1 MPDSDNLAQEQIWEE
16 IQHRSSKISTVERF
30 KQQYLSLSGDERAEE
45 HRFLWQGEYE
55 KCRNYYGRPIQS
67 VDGAV
72 GRIVFD
78 ACWYTN
84 YDRET
89 VADII
94 QDSPYSVED
103 CSDSLKQMMIE
114 AFELQEGGCFGG
126 SHSTET
132 KESDDDGDD
141 DDDSSGGNTSQN
153 IKRRRTHPYGD
164 SVGCGDKVDRNLSK
178 L

>member
-1 MPDSDNLAQEQIWEE
+1 MPNSDNFAQEQIWEE

-30 KQQYLSLSGDERAEE
+30 KQQYLSLSGDKRAEE
-45 HRFLWQGEYE
+45 HNFLWQGEYS
-55 KCRNYYGRPIQS
+55 KCTNYYGRPIQS

-94 QDSPYSVED
+94 EDSPYSVED
-103 CSDSLKQMMIE
+103 CSSSLKQMMIK
-114 AFELQEGGCFGG
+114 AFDHQDGGCFGG
-126 SHSTET
+126 GHSTGR
-132 KESDDDGDD
+132 KESDDD
-141 DDDSSGGNTSQN
+141 DDDSSGGNTSQS
-153 IKRRRTHPYGD
+153 IKRGRTNPYGD
-164 SVGCGDKVDRNLSK
+164 FVGCGDKVDRNLSK